1 MKKKFDLF
9 KEEKESKGG
18 YKMGDHV
25 EVYLPNNEIIIGT
38 ITDLDEGP
46 VQVIR
51 VRTDKGSGYYSVIV
65 EKDSSNVRIV

>member
-1 MKKKFDLF
+1 VKKKFDLF
-9 KEEKESKGG
+9 KEEKENKGR

-25 EVYLPNNEIIIGT
+25 EVSLPYNETIVGT